1 MNNRKL
7 TDDHLKSLLS
17 ESLSRATGWAQGEHG
32 EQVLADVLASSSTAE
47 AGKREEVTVHRRLGS
62 AHRRRALVLALVAIS
77 ALTALFAGL
86 LPAVQDDEQAR
97 SVATPSPEE
106 PSDDESFEAAKQ
118 QISGSRPPG
127 YMFDNLPQ
135 LVANSAVVVSGVV
148 VNEAPGEYLGDYR
161 MLTARDL
168 RLRVDSVFKGDRVS
182 SGSGLTFHGGY
193 IINDQVLPIP
203 EQELIGVGDYVVA
216 FLAPRTNSVDTH
228 YTVVAVP
235 GLWKIDDSER
245 VTVYGI
251 DAVADRLSG
260 NSWTAVQEELVR
272 AVKRAEE
279 QGIKPLPGG
288 PPLRPGR
295 TD

>member
-7 TDDHLKSLLS
+7 TDDDLKSLLS
-17 ESLSRATGWAQGEHG
+17 ESLPRATGWARSEHG
-32 EQVLADVLASSSTAE
+32 EQALAANILASSSTANTF
-47 AGKREEVTVHRRLGS
+47 RSEEVIIRRRLGS
-62 AHRRRALVLALVAIS
+62 AHRRRALVLALVVSSMLI
-77 ALTALFAGL
+77 ALFAGL

-97 SVATPSPEE
+97 SVATQSPEE
-106 PSDDESFEAAKQ
+106 PSDDESSEAAKQ
-118 QISGSRPPG
+118 HIAGSRPPG

-148 VNEAPGEYLGDYR
+148 LNEAPGEHLGDDR

-168 RLRVDSVFKGDRVS
+168 RLRVDSVFKGDSVS
-182 SGSGLTFHGGY
+182 PGSSLIFHGGY

-203 EQELIGVGDYVVA
+203 EQKLIGVGDYVVA
-216 FLAPRTNSVDTH
+216 FLAPQADTVDTH

-235 GLWKIDDSER
+235 GLWKIDDFER

-251 DAVADRLSG
+251 DAVADPLSG
-260 NSWTAVQEELVR
+260 ESWAAVQEELVR

-279 QGIKPLPGG
+279 QAIKPLPGG
-288 PPLRPGR
+288 PPLRPGP
-295 TD
+295 